1 MLAIISSQM
10 AELALSPKATPVASS
25 PRAPAMA
32 TAAWLGLGLGLGL
45 GLRWGLGLGLGF

>member
-32 TAAWLGLGLGLGL
+32 TAAWLGLGLGIGD
-45 GLRWGLGLGLGF
+45 GFGLGLGLGF

>member
-1 MLAIISSQM
+1 MLAIISSQT

-32 TAAWLGLGLGLGL
+32 TAAWLGLGLGIGD
-45 GLRWGLGLGLGF
+45 GFGLGLGLGF